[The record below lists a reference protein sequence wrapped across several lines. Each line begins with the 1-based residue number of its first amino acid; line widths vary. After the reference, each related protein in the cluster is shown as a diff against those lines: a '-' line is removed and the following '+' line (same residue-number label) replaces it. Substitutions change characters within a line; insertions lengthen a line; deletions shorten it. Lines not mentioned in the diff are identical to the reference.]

1 MKIEAEP
8 ILNLK
13 RDGATSTLLILDEEI
28 YILLDCGLNSSMDFT
43 AYWQNIEKLKKVDMI
58 LLSHVGAEFVGAL
71 PFLLNNKQIMSQG
84 KNIRIYSTTPVM
96 KLGMFNS
103 YNQYL
108 NTMMLAS
115 EEETL
120 VTEKSFQKF
129 YIAYDRCK
137 VIQFFQKKVV
147 HIKHNDIIISPNC
160 IGNTLGACAWIIKDN
175 LINIMYMIQ
184 FNHISD
190 EHLDGINIKTFV
202 KKRID
207 VLITEQTLLNGPI
220 SSEFPSST
228 PLYLTNKKSNN
239 ALKDT
244 LKQAIQKTAE
254 QFASLVIVSYP
265 NERVIEIIMILW
277 QIWNESKKIFK
288 IPQQEDQYA
297 KIEFYHNYKK
307 YLQDLV
313 NDQIKCMKKETADIL
328 VNSNPLQPES
338 NFINLEN
345 IFAPQQPGQPF
356 RGPKI
361 IVTTQCC
368 LYYPQMLNYIKSMAN
383 SDKNTLLFIG
393 KKSTSNR
400 YKWLKQG
407 LTGLIKEDQL
417 LLSELSKT
425 VIKQFLFE
433 EEEQVQS
440 QLNYQQSGM
449 PIEDNFDNETVATA
463 MDNHIEDLDDKSNIG
478 KDLFDNEEEEQ
489 EQLFEYKQ
497 KDYYRFLYKTTKYKK
512 GDYGEEL
519 TEEELELLKTIT
531 NKKKKKD
538 MLANRT
544 YITPE
549 QIATQVF
556 DLVENTIIQNYKLIP
571 FMFNSCM
578 NIQEFNID
586 SVSDDR
592 SISNIFT
599 LLNPKRIF
607 YINQGAN
614 QVQELLREETDI
626 HNKSLDIFNFQSKI
640 KINSKVQG
648 RRFVGK
654 ITMNYNEGSQNKVN
668 LTLEQE
674 MNNSNPNREYYGDY
688 PLEKLLEYL
697 QKSGYTFTVAW
708 GGINYE
714 DKVIIKKEDQNFS
727 VEGIRCK
734 EYYEIRK
741 LVYDFLQSF

>member
-28 YILLDCGLNSSMDFT
+28 YILLDCGLNSSMDFE
-43 AYWQNIEKLKKVDMI
+43 AYLKNIEKLKKIDMI
-58 LLSHVGAEFVGAL
+58 LLSHVGAEYVGAL
-71 PFLLNNKQIMSQG
+71 PFLLNNKQIMSEG
-84 KNIRIYSTTPVM
+84 KNIKIYSTTPVM
-96 KLGMFNS
+96 KLGLFNS
-103 YNQYL
+103 YNQFL

-120 VTEKSFQKF
+120 VKENPFQKF
-129 YIAYDRCK
+129 YIAYDRCEL
-137 VIQFFQKKVV
+137 VQFFQKVLVRIKEKV
-147 HIKHNDIIISPNC
+147 IIISPNC

-184 FNHISD
+184 FNHCSD
-190 EHLDGINIKTFV
+190 EHLDGINIKTFIN
-202 KKRID
+202 KRID
-207 VLITEQTLLNGPI
+207 VLITEQTLSNGPV
-220 SSEFPSST
+220 SNEFFSST
-228 PLYLTNKKSNN
+228 PVYHTNKQSYNS
-239 ALKDT
+239 LKNI
-244 LKQAIQKTAE
+244 LKQNIQKTVE
-254 QFASLVIVSYP
+254 KFASLVIVSYP
-265 NERVIEIIMILW
+265 NERVIDIIMILL
-277 QIWNESKKIFK
+277 QIWNESKEIFK
-288 IPQQEDQYA
+288 IPKQENQYA

-313 NDQIKCMKKETADIL
+313 NDQIKCMKKATADIL

-345 IFAPQQPGQPF
+345 IFQPQQPGQPF
-356 RGPKI
+356 SGPKI

-368 LYYPQMLNYIKSMAN
+368 LYYHDMLNYIKSMAN

-407 LTGLIKEDQL
+407 FTGFIKEDQQD
-417 LLSELSKT
+417 LSEEYSRN
-425 VIKQFLFE
+425 VIKSFLFE
-433 EEEQVQS
+433 EKEQNQA
-440 QLNYQQSGM
+440 QLNQQLLSM
-449 PIEDNFDNETVATA
+449 PVEDNYDNETVATVQ
-463 MDNHIEDLDDKSNIG
+463 DNNIEDLDEKGIG
-478 KDLFDNEEEEQ
+478 GEMFDNEEEEQ

-497 KDYYRFLYKTTKYKK
+497 KDQYFRFLYKTTKQKK

-519 TEEELELLKTIT
+519 TEEELESLKSIT

-538 MLANRT
+538 QTANRT

-549 QIATQVF
+549 QIAKQVF
-556 DLVENTIIQNYKLIP
+556 NLVDKTIIHKLNP
-571 FMFNSCM
+571 FMFNSSM
-578 NIQEFNID
+578 DIQEFYFD

-592 SISNIFT
+592 SLSNIFK

-607 YINQGAN
+607 YINQGVN
-614 QVQELLREETDI
+614 QVQEKLIVETDI

-640 KINSKVQG
+640 KINSKVQA